1 MGINVARSA
10 PRYSSVLVH
19 TGSRSDDDSLT
30 RDAVFLAN
38 AFGARL
44 VGVSTPCVG
53 AADLSAAE
61 EEAVNIIVDAAG
73 ERFKA
78 AASQVHAGVVWRKV
92 AATPTR
98 ALLGLAWAAD
108 LLMVDLNGRSE
119 DATRPGELT
128 AILKKSQRAVLV
140 RTHSGRR
147 LALKRALILWDQ
159 SAACCRA
166 ISAALPLLSK
176 AEYVVILPVKQSYLA
191 SATQALSDLERGLKI
206 RDLPVQIVH
215 ERACDP
221 AETTD
226 DYLNGFDPDVLVM
239 SGQSRWGSGSL
250 GDRLRR
256 YQTYAV
262 VSL

>member
-1 MGINVARSA
+1 MEINVARSA

-19 TGSRSDDDSLT
+19 AGSRPDDDSLT
-30 RDAVFLAN
+30 RDAVLLAN

-44 VGVSTPCVG
+44 VGVSTPCIG

-61 EEAVNIIVDAAG
+61 EEAVAIIVDADG

-78 AASQVHAGVVWRKV
+78 AASQVHAGGVWRKV

-108 LLMVDLNGRSE
+108 LLMVDLTGRSE
-119 DATRPGELT
+119 GATRAKDLAT
-128 AILKKSQRAVLV
+128 ILKKSQRAVLV

-147 LALKRALILWDQ
+147 LGLKRALILWDK
-159 SAACCRA
+159 SAACRRA
-166 ISAALPLLSK
+166 ITAALPLLSK
-176 AEYVVILPVKQSYLA
+176 AEYVLILPVKPSYLA
-191 SATQALSDLERGLKI
+191 SATQALGDLERGLKI
-206 RDLPVQIVH
+206 REIPAQIVH

-221 AETTD
+221 AETRD
-226 DYLNGFDPDVLVM
+226 DYLIGFDPDILVM
-239 SGQSRWGSGSL
+239 SGRSRWGLGSL
-250 GDRLRR
+250 MDRLRR
-256 YQTYAV
+256 YRTYAV